1 MVMSV
6 QRCSRCGTAR
16 RGDVQVC
23 LQCEQPFADAA
34 SVDDSVDID
43 AALPRPAAP
52 SQTQSHATLL
62 LGVII
67 GFVVLA
73 VLLKLSIRGVGPFR
87 VELIDSSGI
96 GDRLS
101 VTLEITNTG
110 SRTGRANCRI
120 PLRDTKDVV
129 QSPKNVTTQRI
140 EPDETITEVIV
151 FTVPTGVRPF
161 GDIRC

>member
-1 MVMSV
+1 MEA
-6 QRCSRCGTAR
+6 QRCTQCGTAR
-16 RGDVQVC
+16 RGALQVC
-23 LQCEQPFADAA
+23 VQCEAPFSAPDA
-34 SVDDSVDID
+34 VVDID

-52 SQTQSHATLL
+52 SSSQSHGTLL
-62 LGVII
+62 LGVVI

-87 VELIDSSGI
+87 VELVDSSGV

-101 VTLEITNTG
+101 VTLQITNTG

-120 PLRDTKDVV
+120 PLRDSKDVV

-140 EPDETITEVIV
+140 EPDETITEVIA
-151 FTVPTGVRPF
+151 FTVPDGVEPF
-161 GDIRC
+161 GDILC